1 MSRMTDNFRDD
12 IQKSPDE
19 LEREIDDT
27 RARIEYTLDLLERK
41 LSPSDMIEEAMRIA
55 RRNGG
60 AFASNLA
67 TEIRNKP
74 FPTLLAG
81 LGLVWLMSSSGQ
93 PSYRG
98 DGMGSGA
105 GDLARDARERAHE
118 LGARAREGAHDIG
131 ARAHEMGERVQEMGR
146 RAGGAASEAGHG
158 IQDAAHQVSDAARR
172 GARRAAD
179 EYQHLLR
186 EQPLLLGILGLGIGA
201 ALGSVLPRTD
211 IEDEVMGEYSDQMKR
226 KAEEEGRRAS
236 GQVRDSAERV
246 AGAAHEQLAR
256 EKQAHTKPRDGGTTH

>member
-1 MSRMTDNFRDD
+1 MSSMTDNFRDD

-27 RARIEYTLDLLERK
+27 RAHIEYTLDLLERK

-81 LGLVWLMSSSGQ
+81 IGLAWLMSSSGR

-98 DGMGSGA
+98 DGGA
-105 GDLARDARERAHE
+105 GDMAREARERAQD

-131 ARAHEMGERVQEMGR
+131 ERAHEMGERVQEMGR
-146 RAGGAASEAGHG
+146 RAGDAASEAGHG
-158 IQDAAHQVSDAARR
+158 IQDAAHQVGDAARR

-211 IEDEVMGEYSDQMKR
+211 IEDEVMGEHSDQLKR
-226 KAEEEGRRAS
+226 KAEEEGKKAS
-236 GQVRDSAERV
+236 RQVRDSAERV

-256 EKQAHTKPRDGGTTH
+256 EKQAHSKQGDGGTTH